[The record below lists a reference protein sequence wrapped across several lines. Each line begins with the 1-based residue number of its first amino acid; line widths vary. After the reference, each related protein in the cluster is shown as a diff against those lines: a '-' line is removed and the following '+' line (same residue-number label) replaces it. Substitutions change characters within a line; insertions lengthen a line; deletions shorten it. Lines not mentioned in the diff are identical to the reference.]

1 MPGTSKRPFSRV
13 AATATTC
20 ALILVIAACGGD
32 DKRVVAPAAD
42 AGAGTPVVTQA
53 GGQVGVVD
61 SAGGS
66 GLGGSAKSRYEE
78 GWQAWLNGDL
88 QTAKKKFQEARDAD
102 PKSPAP
108 PYSLGVVLERLGD
121 IQGAQSAYR
130 SAFSANPEHEVSMC
144 AYALS
149 LAGAGR
155 GGEGDSF
162 LNEKRNKRQN
172 SPRLTACAAELRS
185 IAKDHA
191 TAQQLAQDALR
202 MDPDFKEAMVTI
214 ARDHYRAR
222 KLDLAKYALQ
232 AILEGFGEASPARD
246 KENAE
251 ARLIRGLIFR
261 EGGARAVALQDFEA
275 AVKRRPDLVE
285 ALVNLGSMKLE
296 GGSANDALPV
306 LESAVR
312 FAPNNAIA
320 HLNLGDCYRLL
331 GRYAD
336 AKKEFDLAL
345 SRDSSLAAAHYDMG
359 LMYLTAPTIP
369 GNTADSQVS
378 TAIKE
383 LETYRTMRGPKPPP
397 GVQDDIDDLIARA
410 KAKQAEL
417 KQTPAA
423 PAGKPA
429 APAAPAPAPAPAP
442 AAAPG
447 GKPATPAKPGAPV
460 RDAPF

>member
-1 MPGTSKRPFSRV
+1 MRSTIIERLSAGV
-13 AATATTC
+13 ATGLLL
-20 ALILVIAACGGD
+20 ALTACGGA
-32 DKRVVAPAAD
+32 DKQVVPPAKNAT
-42 AGAGTPVVTQA
+42 AGTPVMTQ
-53 GGQVGVVD
+53 GGGEVGIVD

-66 GLGGSAKSRYEE
+66 GLSGTALSRYEE
-78 GWQAWLNGDL
+78 GWKAWLKGDL
-88 QTAKKKFQEARDAD
+88 QTAKTKFQEAKEAD
-102 PKSPAP
+102 PKSPSP

-121 IQGAQSAYR
+121 TAGAQNAYR
-130 SAFSANPEHEVSMC
+130 SAFTANPEHEISVC
-144 AYALS
+144 AHALS
-149 LAGAGR
+149 LANSGHAG
-155 GGEGDSF
+155 EADTF
-162 LNEKRNKRQN
+162 LSDRRSKKPN
-172 SPRLTACAAELRS
+172 SPRLTACNAELKS

-232 AILEGFGEASPARD
+232 AILEGFGDASPARD

-251 ARLIRGLIFR
+251 ARLIRGLIYR
-261 EGGARAVALQDFEA
+261 EGGARAVALADFEA

-285 ALVNLGSMKLE
+285 ALINLGSMRLE
-296 GGSANDALPV
+296 AGNATEAQPV
-306 LESAVR
+306 LESATR
-312 FAPNNAIA
+312 FAPNSAIA

-336 AKKEFDLAL
+336 AKKEFDIAL
-345 SRDSSLAAAHYDMG
+345 SRDSSLAAAHYDLG
-359 LMYLTAPTIP
+359 LMFLTAPTIP
-369 GNTADSQVS
+369 GYTADSQVS

-383 LETYRTMRGPKPPP
+383 LETYRTMRGPKPLP

-423 PAGKPA
+423 A
-429 APAAPAPAPAPAP
+429 APAATPPASAPPT
-442 AAAPG
+442 
-447 GKPATPAKPGAPV
+447 KK
-460 RDAPF
+460 